1 MPAPAETLA
10 DLAEPAPR
18 RPWRLV
24 ERTLV
29 VAGLVLLAG
38 LVRALGGTTLVAN
51 LRVVG
56 WGIVAIIAQEI
67 LAIVANTLGWRAAFP
82 AGRPTPAFA
91 QLLAARIAGDAVN
104 YVTPTATLGGEFARA
119 RLLEGRASSLDLATS
134 IAVAKLSQVVAQVA
148 FVCVGLVLVLA
159 VVPLASSV
167 RLGLV
172 TGAVVL
178 SALVCVFVVA
188 QRRGMFGPLVAIAT
202 RLDRGGRL
210 VDVTARLRRLDDEI
224 ARVHLERR
232 GPFLVSCA
240 WFFVGWALGALEIDA
255 LLRSGKARYAGR
267 RQSADLHRARP
278 RSDEGAFGRRP
289 APDPRALVVAP
300 RPLDPRPV
308 SAPGRAQEAAGSRS
322 AGSAAG
328 GVTAAGAAAGSAR
341 RTRRPSAPM
350 RYDRPRH
357 STRSL
362 AKLATHSAVPT
373 RSRSGTSQSIHP
385 SRAPSART
393 PSAAATRRDTSTA
406 ATAPSRSSATWPT
419 ESIARSANVV
429 PWVTML
435 AA

>member
-1 MPAPAETLA
+1 MPASAETLA
-10 DLAEPAPR
+10 DVAEPAPR

-38 LVRALGGTTLVAN
+38 LVRALGGATLVAN
-51 LRVVG
+51 LRLVG

-82 AGRPTPAFA
+82 AGRPPPAFA

-104 YVTPTATLGGEFARA
+104 YVTPTATLGGEFTRA

-148 FVCVGLVLVLA
+148 FVCIGLVLVLA

-210 VDVTARLRRLDDEI
+210 VDVAARIRRLDDEI

-240 WFFVGWALGALEIDA
+240 WFFVGWALGALEMGLMLWLLGMPVTLTGALSIEVLSVAIDA
-255 LLRSGKARYAGR
+255 TLFFVPGKLGTQEGGKVLIFTALGLDPTKGLSVGVLRRIRELSWSLLGLLILGR
-267 RQSADLHRARP
+267 FQLPGGLRK
-278 RSDEGAFGRRP
+278 RP
-289 APDPRALVVAP
+289 AAAP
-300 RPLDPRPV
+300 PAPLP
-308 SAPGRAQEAAGSRS
+308 AE
-322 AGSAAG
+322 
-328 GVTAAGAAAGSAR
+328 
-341 RTRRPSAPM
+341 
-350 RYDRPRH
+350 
-357 STRSL
+357 
-362 AKLATHSAVPT
+362 
-373 RSRSGTSQSIHP
+373 
-385 SRAPSART
+385 
-393 PSAAATRRDTSTA
+393 
-406 ATAPSRSSATWPT
+406 
-419 ESIARSANVV
+419 
-429 PWVTML
+429 
-435 AA
+435 